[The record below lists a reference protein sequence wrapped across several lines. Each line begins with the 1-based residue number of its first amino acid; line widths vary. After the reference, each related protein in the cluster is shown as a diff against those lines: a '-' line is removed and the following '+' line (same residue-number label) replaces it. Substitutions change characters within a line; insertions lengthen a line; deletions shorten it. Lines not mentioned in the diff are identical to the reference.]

1 MFLKV
6 LATYNNNRCMHI
18 QICTSWNDNTFLKS
32 HTLSNR
38 SPNTRFENP
47 SFKLLVRNLQETQ
60 KPNRLLL
67 YQVKIN
73 LFCWRYH
80 PLCIKNLQNL
90 YWNWPSILY
99 SGELYSTRMWEMQA
113 TKREKQLIIL
123 SSCEAHEPQKWP
135 SWQKL
140 CKGTVVIFVSW
151 KQLSKWTQGPLHR
164 RESWLVL

>member
-1 MFLKV
+1 MLHIIIIGVCIYKYAHLGMIILSWRAIHCLTEV
-6 LATYNNNRCMHI
+6 LTPGLRI
-18 QICTSWNDNTFLKS
+18 LL
-32 HTLSNR
+32 LSCWSGISKKPKN
-38 SPNTRFENP
+38 
-47 SFKLLVRNLQETQ
+47 
-60 KPNRLLL
+60 PNRLLL